1 MSFGIIIP
9 LIIAGTAMIALSK
22 KTDVYSSLTTGI
34 GDGLKVVVRI
44 FPALVALLSAYYML
58 RASGALDAF
67 TILMTPVF
75 NILGIPPEM
84 ASLVL
89 IRPLSGSGALAVGS
103 ELITH
108 HGPDSLI
115 GRTTAIMLGS
125 TETTFYTIAVY
136 FGAAKIKRTR
146 YAIPAALLA
155 EFVGVITAS
164 LVTKLM
170 FFWK

>member
-9 LIIAGTAMIALSK
+9 LIIAGTAVIALSK

-44 FPALVALLSAYYML
+44 FPALVALLSAFFML

-67 TILMTPVF
+67 TTAMTPVF
-75 NILGIPPEM
+75 DFFGIPPEI
-84 ASLVL
+84 AGLVL

-103 ELITH
+103 ELINQY
-108 HGPDSLI
+108 GPDSLI

-136 FGAAKIKRTR
+136 FGAAKIKRSR
-146 YAIPAALLA
+146 YAIPAALTA
-155 EFVGVITAS
+155 EFVGVVAAAFTTRLLFS
-164 LVTKLM
+164 
-170 FFWK
+170 

>member
-1 MSFGIIIP
+1 MSFGIIVP
-9 LIIAGTAMIALSK
+9 LIIAGTAAAALSK

-34 GDGLKVVVRI
+34 GDGLKIVVGI

-67 TILMTPVF
+67 TAAMTPVF
-75 NILGIPPEM
+75 NFLGIPPEI

-103 ELITH
+103 DIISH
-108 HGPDSLI
+108 YGPDSQV
-115 GRTTAIMLGS
+115 GRTAAIMLGS

-136 FGAAKIKRTR
+136 FGAAKIKRSR
-146 YAIPAALLA
+146 YAIPAALTA
-155 EFVGVITAS
+155 DFVGVFVAS
-164 LVTKLM
+164 MVTRLM
-170 FFWK
+170 YTS